1 MDPSQFVDWF
11 ADPAQWQGS
20 TGILVRLAEHLWY
33 SGASLAIALLI
44 ALPVGLLIGHTNRF
58 ANIVINVGNL
68 GRAMPDLGIVVLLA
82 LLIGFQVTPVIVALL
97 LLAIPPILTN
107 TFTAVR
113 GVDPEVRDAAE
124 GMGLTPWQVLTRVEL
139 PVAVPLMF
147 AGIRT
152 AAVQVVATATLAA
165 FIGQLGGLGRYIFDG
180 LQMRDTIRA
189 VNGAILVALLA
200 LAVEGLLALLQRTLT
215 PKGLVLLAGTDDEVA
230 TDDHET

>member
-82 LLIGFQVTPVIVALL
+82 LLIGFQVTLVIVALL

-200 LAVEGLLALLQRTLT
+200 LAVEACWPCCSAR
-215 PKGLVLLAGTDDEVA
+215 
-230 TDDHET
+230 